1 MKCTKFLEKRN
12 QLYWNTN
19 FCCVITIELSASW
32 YNYALNGKNKLEGRK
47 GTKWLR
53 ATQRATYICRRV
65 LQTFTQPVWVC
76 CIRAQTSV
84 LNRYSSINSQQTA
97 LFVKNIQLFI
107 HSSHKASTLEFEEMK
122 QINKILMK
130 MKKKPLCLIQL

>member
-1 MKCTKFLEKRN
+1 MLATFSGLHELQDKEIKKTICKGKCTKFLEKIIN
-12 QLYWNTN
+12 SIETQIS
-19 FCCVITIELSASW
+19 CCVITIELSASL

-97 LFVKNIQLFI
+97 LFV
-107 HSSHKASTLEFEEMK
+107 
-122 QINKILMK
+122 
-130 MKKKPLCLIQL
+130 